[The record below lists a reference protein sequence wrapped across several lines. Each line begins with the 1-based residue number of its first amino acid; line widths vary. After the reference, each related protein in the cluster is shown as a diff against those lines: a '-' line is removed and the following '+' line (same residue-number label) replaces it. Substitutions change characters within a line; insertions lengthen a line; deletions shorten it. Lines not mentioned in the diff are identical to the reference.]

1 MLRAKAEDSKSSG
14 AGVVD
19 DKKKDGKDAKS
30 GKKEKVKKGGNGNDS
45 NNNNGKD
52 ENVND
57 SSDKYYDFND
67 DDASNRKNK
76 KEKKQRDVGNITN
89 ERPNLDDDDTSMKHL
104 NEDPM
109 SAHDHTKIGKM
120 STSDAMAKSSASVF
134 VRTAVSGREKAAAIA
149 TIGELMEVGGPA
161 TRLHVPELVCSASF
175 EVKRRAILRI
185 TLGKLVKHSGTRRS
199 VRRSPAVASVTFAW

>member
-1 MLRAKAEDSKSSG
+1 MSSIIHAAHLPGDFENIDEDVESESEEDSKSSG

-19 DKKKDGKDAKS
+19 DKKMDGKDAKS
-30 GKKEKVKKGGNGNDS
+30 GKKEKGKKGGNGNDS

-134 VRTAVSGREKAAAIA
+134 VRTAVSVSRE
-149 TIGELMEVGGPA
+149 TPQLP
-161 TRLHVPELVCSASF
+161 PSANSW
-175 EVKRRAILRI
+175 
-185 TLGKLVKHSGTRRS
+185 KLVDRQLDCTCLSSSFCSCKL
-199 VRRSPAVASVTFAW
+199 